1 MIDNKKFNFN
11 LIFSYAQFFVT
22 SIFPIFVMIHASNV
36 LSVSVWGEIL
46 LLQSFSLF
54 SSILIVFGTEV
65 YGLREI
71 SKAISN
77 ESKISKIIN
86 QVFFLRL
93 INFFIFFSISFLIVS
108 IIKIPIYLF
117 LIILVWT
124 FPLIISPLWIYT
136 ALGKLNSFFYIE
148 LFIKTIAILII
159 YLNVLGDTDNDLLI
173 LTLIG
178 VHYFISIASLI
189 NIRKNICFNNNPIS
203 FLKETYIET
212 TPFFLIQFCA
222 NIFTTFPILIVGYTL
237 GSTQAAIFGN
247 AERLFRM
254 FRSLYSPINRIVLKF
269 SSSQEID
276 NKVKLKEFLF
286 AGFFGILVF
295 LLGAIFI
302 SFFIE
307 KILGEKYIDSISI
320 ALILISVIP
329 FIFAG
334 NQILHS
340 YIYPSNNELFFMKTL
355 LWLTPLNIISLFSL
369 SYFIG
374 LHGTALSMFIAEL
387 ALFIIFFSF
396 IKTKFRN
403 T

>member
-1 MIDNKKFNFN
+1 MINNKKFNFN

-22 SIFPIFVMIHASNV
+22 SVFPIFVMIHASNV
-36 LSVSVWGEIL
+36 LTVSVWGEVL

-54 SSILIVFGTEV
+54 SSILIAFGTEV

-71 SKAISN
+71 SKSLSD

-86 QVFFLRL
+86 QIFFLR
-93 INFFIFFSISFLIVS
+93 IVNFFIFFSISFLLVS
-108 IIKIPIYLF
+108 FLNIPIYLF
-117 LIILVWT
+117 LIILIWT

-148 LFIKTIAILII
+148 LFVKTIAILFI
-159 YLNVLGDTDNDLLI
+159 YFNVLGDTDNDFLVLI
-173 LTLIG
+173 LIV

-189 NIRKNICFNNNPIS
+189 NIRKNICLYSNPIS
-203 FLKETYIET
+203 SLKEIYTET

-237 GSTQAAIFGN
+237 GSAQAAIFGN

>member
-22 SIFPIFVMIHASNV
+22 SVFPILVMIHASNV

-71 SKAISN
+71 SKSISD

-86 QVFFLRL
+86 QVFFLR
-93 INFFIFFSISFLIVS
+93 IVNFFIFFSIFFLLVPLLN
-108 IIKIPIYLF
+108 IPIDLF
-117 LIILVWT
+117 LIILIWA
-124 FPLIISPLWIYT
+124 FSLIISPLWIYT

-148 LFIKTIAILII
+148 LFIKTIAIVII
-159 YLNVLGDTDNDLLI
+159 YLNVLGDTDNDLLVLI
-173 LTLIG
+173 LIG
-178 VHYFISIASLI
+178 VNYFISISSLI
-189 NIRKNICFNNNPIS
+189 NIRKNICLDNHPIGS
-203 FLKETYIET
+203 LKEIYTET

-222 NIFTTFPILIVGYTL
+222 NIFTSFPILIVGYTL
-237 GSTQAAIFGN
+237 GSAQAAIFGN

-269 SSSQEID
+269 SSSQKID
-276 NKVKLKEFLF
+276 NNIKMKEFMF
-286 AGFFGILVF
+286 AGFLGILVF
-295 LLGAIFI
+295 FLGAIFI
-302 SFFIE
+302 SFFVEI
-307 KILGEKYIDSISI
+307 ILGEKYIDSISI
-320 ALILISVIP
+320 ALILISAIP

-374 LHGTALSMFIAEL
+374 SHGTALSMFVAEL
-387 ALFIIFFSF
+387 ALFIAFFSF

>member
-22 SIFPIFVMIHASNV
+22 SVFPIFVMIHASNV

-71 SKAISN
+71 SKSISD

-86 QVFFLRL
+86 QVFFLR
-93 INFFIFFSISFLIVS
+93 IVNFFIFFSIFFLLVPLLN
-108 IIKIPIYLF
+108 IPVDLF
-117 LIILVWT
+117 LIILIWA
-124 FPLIISPLWIYT
+124 FSLIISPLWIYT

-148 LFIKTIAILII
+148 LFIKTIAIVII
-159 YLNVLGDTDNDLLI
+159 YLNVLGDTDNDLLVLI
-173 LTLIG
+173 LIG
-178 VHYFISIASLI
+178 VNYFISISSLI
-189 NIRKNICFNNNPIS
+189 NIRKNICLDNHPIGS
-203 FLKETYIET
+203 LKEIYTET

-222 NIFTTFPILIVGYTL
+222 NIFTSFPILIVGYTL
-237 GSTQAAIFGN
+237 GSAQAAIFGN

-269 SSSQEID
+269 SSYQKID
-276 NKVKLKEFLF
+276 NNIKMKEFMF
-286 AGFFGILVF
+286 AGFLGILVF
-295 LLGAIFI
+295 FLGAIFI
-302 SFFIE
+302 SFFVEI
-307 KILGEKYIDSISI
+307 ILGEKYIDSISI
-320 ALILISVIP
+320 ALILISAIP

-374 LHGTALSMFIAEL
+374 SHGTALSMFVAEL
-387 ALFIIFFSF
+387 ALFIAFFSF

>member
-1 MIDNKKFNFN
+1 M
-11 LIFSYAQFFVT
+11 
-22 SIFPIFVMIHASNV
+22 
-36 LSVSVWGEIL
+36 
-46 LLQSFSLF
+46 
-54 SSILIVFGTEV
+54 
-65 YGLREI
+65 
-71 SKAISN
+71 
-77 ESKISKIIN
+77 
-86 QVFFLRL
+86 
-93 INFFIFFSISFLIVS
+93 
-108 IIKIPIYLF
+108 
-117 LIILVWT
+117 
-124 FPLIISPLWIYT
+124 
-136 ALGKLNSFFYIE
+136 
-148 LFIKTIAILII
+148 
-159 YLNVLGDTDNDLLI
+159 
-173 LTLIG
+173 TLIG

-247 AERLFRM
+247 AERMFRM

-302 SFFIE
+302 SFFVE
-307 KILGEKYIDSISI
+307 TILGEKYIDSISI

-387 ALFIIFFSF
+387 ALFIIFFAF

>member
-1 MIDNKKFNFN
+1 MINNRKFNFN

-22 SIFPIFVMIHASNV
+22 SVFPIFVMIHASNV
-36 LSVSVWGEIL
+36 LTVSVWGEVL

-54 SSILIVFGTEV
+54 SSILISFGTEV

-71 SKAISN
+71 SKSLSD
-77 ESKISKIIN
+77 ESKISKIIK
-86 QVFFLRL
+86 QVFLLR
-93 INFFIFFSISFLIVS
+93 IVNFFIFFSISFLLVS
-108 IIKIPIYLF
+108 FLNIPIYLF
-117 LIILVWT
+117 LIILIWT

-148 LFIKTIAILII
+148 LFVKTIAILFI
-159 YLNVLGDTDNDLLI
+159 YFNVLGDTDNDFLVLI
-173 LTLIG
+173 LIG
-178 VHYFISIASLI
+178 VHYFISITSLI
-189 NIRKNICFNNNPIS
+189 NIRKNICFNSNPIS
-203 FLKETYIET
+203 SLKKMYTET

-237 GSTQAAIFGN
+237 GSAQAAIFGN

-269 SSSQEID
+269 SSSQKID
-276 NKVKLKEFLF
+276 YKVKMREFIF

-302 SFFIE
+302 SFFVEI
-307 KILGEKYIDSISI
+307 ILGEKYIDSISI
-320 ALILISVIP
+320 ALILVSAIP

-355 LWLTPLNIISLFSL
+355 LWLTPLNIIFLFGL

-374 LHGTALSMFIAEL
+374 SYGTALSMFIAEL

-396 IKTKFRN
+396 VKTKFRS

>member
-22 SIFPIFVMIHASNV
+22 SVFPIFVMIHASNV

-71 SKAISN
+71 SKSISD

-86 QVFFLRL
+86 QVFFLR
-93 INFFIFFSISFLIVS
+93 IVNFFIFFSIFFLLVPLLN
-108 IIKIPIYLF
+108 IPIYLF
-117 LIILVWT
+117 LIILIWT
-124 FPLIISPLWIYT
+124 FPIIISPLWIYT

-148 LFIKTIAILII
+148 LFIKTIAIVII

-189 NIRKNICFNNNPIS
+189 NIRKNICFYNNPIGP
-203 FLKETYIET
+203 LKEIYTET

-269 SSSQEID
+269 SSSQKI
-276 NKVKLKEFLF
+276 NYKVKMREFIF

-302 SFFIE
+302 SFFVE
-307 KILGEKYIDSISI
+307 TILGEKYIDSISI
-320 ALILISVIP
+320 ALVLVSAIP
-329 FIFAG
+329 FIFTA

-355 LWLTPLNIISLFSL
+355 LWLTPLNIIFLFGL

-374 LHGTALSMFIAEL
+374 SHGTALSMLIAEL
-387 ALFIIFFSF
+387 SLFIIFFSF
-396 IKTKFRN
+396 VKTKFRS

>member
-1 MIDNKKFNFN
+1 
-11 LIFSYAQFFVT
+11 
-22 SIFPIFVMIHASNV
+22 MIHASNV

-71 SKAISN
+71 SKSISD

-86 QVFFLRL
+86 QVFFLR
-93 INFFIFFSISFLIVS
+93 IVNFFIFFSIFFLLVPLLN
-108 IIKIPIYLF
+108 IPVDLF
-117 LIILVWT
+117 LIILIWA
-124 FPLIISPLWIYT
+124 FSLIISPLWIYT

-148 LFIKTIAILII
+148 LFIKTIAIVII
-159 YLNVLGDTDNDLLI
+159 YLNVLGDTDNDLLVLI
-173 LTLIG
+173 LIG
-178 VHYFISIASLI
+178 VNYFISISSLI
-189 NIRKNICFNNNPIS
+189 NIRKNICLDNHPIGS
-203 FLKETYIET
+203 LKEIYTET

-222 NIFTTFPILIVGYTL
+222 NIFTSFPILIVGYTL
-237 GSTQAAIFGN
+237 GSAQAAIFGN

-269 SSSQEID
+269 SSYQKID
-276 NKVKLKEFLF
+276 NNIKMKEFMF
-286 AGFFGILVF
+286 AGFLGILVF
-295 LLGAIFI
+295 FLGAIFI
-302 SFFIE
+302 SFFVEI
-307 KILGEKYIDSISI
+307 ILGEKYIDSISI
-320 ALILISVIP
+320 ALILISAIP

-374 LHGTALSMFIAEL
+374 SHGTALSMFVAEL
-387 ALFIIFFSF
+387 ALFIAFFSF

>member
-1 MIDNKKFNFN
+1 
-11 LIFSYAQFFVT
+11 
-22 SIFPIFVMIHASNV
+22 MIHASNV

-71 SKAISN
+71 SKSISD

-86 QVFFLRL
+86 QVFFLR
-93 INFFIFFSISFLIVS
+93 IVNFFIFFSIFFLLVPLLN
-108 IIKIPIYLF
+108 IPIDLF
-117 LIILVWT
+117 LIILIWA
-124 FPLIISPLWIYT
+124 FSLIISPLWIYT

-148 LFIKTIAILII
+148 LFIKTIAIVII
-159 YLNVLGDTDNDLLI
+159 YLNVLGDTDNDLLVLI
-173 LTLIG
+173 LIG
-178 VHYFISIASLI
+178 VNYFISISSLI
-189 NIRKNICFNNNPIS
+189 NIRKNICLDNHPIGS
-203 FLKETYIET
+203 LKEIYTET

-222 NIFTTFPILIVGYTL
+222 NIFTSFPILIVGYTL
-237 GSTQAAIFGN
+237 GSAQAAIFGN

-269 SSSQEID
+269 SSSQKID
-276 NKVKLKEFLF
+276 NNIKMKEFMF
-286 AGFFGILVF
+286 AGFLGILVF
-295 LLGAIFI
+295 FLGAIFI
-302 SFFIE
+302 SFFVEI
-307 KILGEKYIDSISI
+307 ILGEKYIDSISI
-320 ALILISVIP
+320 ALILISAIP

-374 LHGTALSMFIAEL
+374 SHGTALSMFVAEL
-387 ALFIIFFSF
+387 ALFIAFFSF

>member
-1 MIDNKKFNFN
+1 
-11 LIFSYAQFFVT
+11 
-22 SIFPIFVMIHASNV
+22 MIHASNV

>member
-247 AERLFRM
+247 AERMFRM

-302 SFFIE
+302 SFFVE
-307 KILGEKYIDSISI
+307 TILGEKYIDSISI

-387 ALFIIFFSF
+387 ALFIIFFAF